1 MGYIESK
8 FYRSISITLQGPS
21 AKDNDSR
28 SDEVWARI
36 VGALAKVYQDDN
48 RAPHIVEIQM
58 SDGQSTWE
66 DSHEYIKE

>member
-28 SDEVWARI
+28 SDEVWALI
-36 VGALAKVYQDDN
+36 DQALAKVYQDDN
-48 RAPHIVEIQM
+48 RAPHIVDIQM
-58 SDGQSTWE
+58 NDGESSWRVY
-66 DSHEYIKE
+66 HEYIKE